1 VRASILIWSAV
12 SGLVLG
18 LFAGVVLF
26 AVPVTVSELTA
37 SFLPRLG
44 SRART
49 TLAVVSFAVL
59 PLAGATLGFLE
70 GRLKLR

>member
-1 VRASILIWSAV
+1 MRASILVWSAV

-18 LFAGVVLF
+18 LFAGALLF
-26 AVPVTVSELTA
+26 AVPVIVSVLGA
-37 SFLPRLG
+37 GFLPRLG
-44 SRART
+44 FRART
-49 TLAVVSFAVL
+49 ILAVVSFAVL

>member
-1 VRASILIWSAV
+1 VRASILVWSAV

-18 LFAGVVLF
+18 LFAGVLLF
-26 AVPVTVSELTA
+26 AVPVIASELGA
-37 SFLPRLG
+37 GFLPRLG

-49 TLAVVSFAVL
+49 ILAVVSFAVL

>member
-1 VRASILIWSAV
+1 MRASILVWSAV

-18 LFAGVVLF
+18 LFAGALLF
-26 AVPVTVSELTA
+26 AVPVIVSELGA
-37 SFLPRLG
+37 GFLPRLG
-44 SRART
+44 FRART
-49 TLAVVSFAVL
+49 ILAVVSFAVL